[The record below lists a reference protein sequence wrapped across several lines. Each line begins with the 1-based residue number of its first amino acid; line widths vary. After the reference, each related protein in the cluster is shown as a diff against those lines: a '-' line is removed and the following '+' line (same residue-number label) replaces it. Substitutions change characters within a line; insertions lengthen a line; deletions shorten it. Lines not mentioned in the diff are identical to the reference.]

1 MCIFCRSLF
10 VLLCFLLS
18 IALSALLRFTASDY
32 PFDIVKHFFFMYMC
46 VRGIDFACDS
56 TMSLLDIGT
65 VPPVWYFYFSFIVTE
80 MLIEGTMFIWEKRK
94 TNTFD
99 PNFIKEENKYI

>member
-1 MCIFCRSLF
+1 
-10 VLLCFLLS
+10 
-18 IALSALLRFTASDY
+18 
-32 PFDIVKHFFFMYMC
+32 MYMG

-56 TMSLLDIGT
+56 TMFLLDFGT

-80 MLIEGTMFIWEKRK
+80 MLIEGKMFIWEKRK